1 MLIVQDDEVVTFFYN
16 FNWHSDDLVF
26 FFFFLVLSFSSLIS
40 ARILWSIFINCD
52 ALPQK
57 VHKVAGSEWRYTP

>member
-1 MLIVQDDEVVTFFYN
+1 MLIVQDDEVVTFLYN

-26 FFFFLVLSFSSLIS
+26 FFVFFLVLSFSSLIS

-57 VHKVAGSEWRYTP
+57 GCI